1 MVASYAKPPLIG
13 DDVIAEVAAVL
24 GAAGVGGITTAAATG
39 LFGRRKNRADAA
51 AVLTQAA
58 AQMVEPLSRQ
68 LAEVT
73 AALEE
78 HKRADLA
85 RQRRQ
90 RAAAVRHVRWDT
102 TVAEQL
108 RALGAEVPPP
118 PPLEVIP

>member
-1 MVASYAKPPLIG
+1 M
-13 DDVIAEVAAVL
+13 IAEVAAVL